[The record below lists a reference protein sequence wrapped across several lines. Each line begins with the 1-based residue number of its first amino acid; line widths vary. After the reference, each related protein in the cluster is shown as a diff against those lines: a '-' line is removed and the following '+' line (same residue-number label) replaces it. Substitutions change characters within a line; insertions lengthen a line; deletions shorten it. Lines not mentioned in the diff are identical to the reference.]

1 MDTKSFL
8 TYVTNLFNWSLRLNI
23 NRSKIF
29 FGH

>member
-1 MDTKSFL
+1 MAPKNCRM
-8 TYVTNLFNWSLRLNI
+8 YVINLFNWSLLLNI

>member
-1 MDTKSFL
+1 MALKNCL
-8 TYVTNLFNWSLRLNI
+8 MYVINLFNLNLLLNI

>member
-1 MDTKSFL
+1 MDPKRCL
-8 TYVTNLFNWSLRLNI
+8 TYVINLFNWSLFLNI